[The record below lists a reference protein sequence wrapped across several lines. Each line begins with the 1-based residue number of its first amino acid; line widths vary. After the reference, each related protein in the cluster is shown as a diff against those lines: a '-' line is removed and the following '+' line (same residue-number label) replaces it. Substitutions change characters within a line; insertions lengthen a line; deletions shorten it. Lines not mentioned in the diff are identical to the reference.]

1 MYAIVQIGGHQY
13 KVKENDVLFV
23 DKQQTNNNDE
33 ELTFT
38 DVLLIKDDS
47 GVKIGSPVIEGASVS
62 AKLLENVKSDKVIV
76 FKKKRRKGYRVK
88 NGHRQEMSQIEI
100 TGISASGSP
109 KKKSKADSKKS
120 EETAAKKNEENV
132 VTDAALRSTD
142 MSAKEAI
149 DHINNTPLDKL
160 SGFVPGDEERKTV
173 LKAWENKQEN

>member
-23 DKQQTNNNDE
+23 DKQNTNDD

-38 DVLLIKDDS
+38 DVLLIKDES
-47 GVKIGSPVIEGASVS
+47 GVKIGTPVIEGASVS

-88 NGHRQEMSQIEI
+88 NGHRQQMSQIEI
-100 TGISASGSP
+100 TSISASGGA

-120 EETAAKKNEENV
+120 DETASKKKKKEV
-132 VTDAALRSTD
+132 PAADTSQQSTD
-142 MSAKEAI
+142 MTAKDAI
-149 DHINNTPLDKL
+149 EYINNTPLEKL
-160 SGFVPGDEERKTV
+160 SDFVPGDEERKTV
-173 LKAWENKQEN
+173 LKAWESKQEN